1 MKAIKVLTAGLF
13 LAANLVFAQTQKTVK
28 FGIKAGAN
36 LHTLTGSSISSNET
50 KIGGYGGVSANFF
63 ISEKVKLQA
72 DALYSMQ
79 GTKWE
84 TILNGFPV
92 PTNDREIQNDINLSY
107 LNIPVVVQYEIIN
120 GFYAEAGPQFGVLL
134 SAKDK
139 MKTIDTDRTI
149 PSTPV
154 VTSVSMTN
162 DVKSLFQSTDFSGVV
177 GLGYKMENGLDIN
190 ARYNIG
196 FNDVAKAPA
205 VQAKNS
211 VFSVGAGYYF

>member
-1 MKAIKVLTAGLF
+1 MKAITILSASVL
-13 LAANLVFAQTQKTVK
+13 LATNLIFAQTQPTVK

-36 LHTLTGSSISSNET
+36 LHTLTGSSVSSNET
-50 KIGGYGGVSANFF
+50 KVGGYGGLSTNFF
-63 ISEKVKLQA
+63 ISSKVKLQA

-84 TILNGFPV
+84 TQLPNFPV
-92 PTNDREIQNDINLSY
+92 VTTDREIQQDINLEY
-107 LNIPVVVQYEIIN
+107 INIPVVVQYEFGN

-139 MKTIDTDRTI
+139 MTTTDTDRI
-149 PSTPV
+149 VPSVPV
-154 VTSVSMTN
+154 TTTVSVTN
-162 DVKSLFQSTDFSGVV
+162 DVKPLFQNTDFSGVV
-177 GLGYKMENGLDIN
+177 GVGYKIASGLDFN

-196 FNDVAKAPA
+196 FNDVAKAPS